1 MNGPPTREEVDA
13 KLDNVRMSAEVFY
26 ARMDAR
32 CAEADARQAKA
43 EVRFA
48 QFQAEMSAFKAEI
61 IAVLD
66 ERLAEMRAEF
76 NAKFAALYKA
86 MIITAI
92 TSALTII
99 LGVGAIN
106 ATVYTGLLS
115 AFGKGEEL
123 GQMYTR
129 LGQRMLEQDAQFNRM
144 ILKQRE
150 DFARLEA
157 TLDARFAEEKAERAR
172 QQNRRAARR

>member
-32 CAEADARQAKA
+32 CAEADARQAQA

-48 QFQAEMSAFKAEI
+48 ELR
-61 IAVLD
+61 AVLD
-66 ERLAEMRAEF
+66 KHVAEMRAEF
-76 NAKFAALYKA
+76 NAKFASLYKA

-92 TSALTII
+92 TSTLTII

-115 AFGKGEEL
+115 AFGKGEAL
-123 GQMYTR
+123 GQMYTS

-144 ILKQRE
+144 MLKQRE

-157 TLDARFAEEKAERAR
+157 SLEARFTEEKAERAR
-172 QQNRRAARR
+172 RQNRRAARR